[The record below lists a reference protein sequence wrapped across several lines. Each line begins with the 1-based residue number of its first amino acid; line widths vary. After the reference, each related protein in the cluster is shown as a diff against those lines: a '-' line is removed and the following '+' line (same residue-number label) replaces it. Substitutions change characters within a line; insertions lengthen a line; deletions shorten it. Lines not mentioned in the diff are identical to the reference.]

1 MAEGEVKLVVAAYQ
15 SFLDKQETKDEVI
28 GAASQ
33 LFAENEPAAS
43 TSGHAVSGHARL
55 KSVQVEVDGKCCRH
69 TIASSEQS
77 TLSASVSFVSDL
89 HIPCP
94 TVGITLHLI
103 DGRVLASAGT
113 FEDGIVLSRKDNG
126 DGAVSLVISNLPL
139 LKGEYMLSV
148 FLLCERGIHL
158 YDSALSIATI
168 RVQQQGRL
176 QGYFALA
183 HQWIFNDEI

>member
-1 MAEGEVKLVVAAYQ
+1 
-15 SFLDKQETKDEVI
+15 
-28 GAASQ
+28 
-33 LFAENEPAAS
+33 
-43 TSGHAVSGHARL
+43 
-55 KSVQVEVDGKCCRH
+55 
-69 TIASSEQS
+69 
-77 TLSASVSFVSDL
+77 
-89 HIPCP
+89 
-94 TVGITLHLI
+94 
-103 DGRVLASAGT
+103 
-113 FEDGIVLSRKDNG
+113 
-126 DGAVSLVISNLPL
+126 VISNLPL